1 MVSMGMCGF
10 ICIHFAHQFQEEKIT
25 FEQKTPAVG
34 LEIASLLLKR
44 LDIEFGTQ
52 RNDPLWVVLR
62 VGVEVV
68 FLDIYL
74 CQLYGTF
81 CWLIWTYAQSW

>member
-1 MVSMGMCGF
+1 MRMKRDNRGMDYTMVSMGVYLHLYTSYTS
-10 ICIHFAHQFQEEKIT
+10 IPRASSKRHRL
-25 FEQKTPAVG
+25 VG
-34 LEIASLLLKR
+34 LKVASLLLKR

-62 VGVEVV
+62 MGVEVV

-74 CQLYGTF
+74 CQLYAT
-81 CWLIWTYAQSW
+81 LL